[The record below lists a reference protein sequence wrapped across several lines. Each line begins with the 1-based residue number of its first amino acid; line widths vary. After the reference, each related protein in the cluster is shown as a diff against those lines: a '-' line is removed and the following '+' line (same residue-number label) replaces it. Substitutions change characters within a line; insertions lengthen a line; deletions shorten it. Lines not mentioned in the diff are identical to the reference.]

1 MPSFIM
7 FLVSYTVLMT
17 RKKNKANKDKTLRQ
31 ICQSVND
38 GEIAAD
44 DRPTSSSIQGAH
56 PYGEVET
63 PNAEHFRVIFLVLI
77 INRFDISK

>member
-44 DRPTSSSIQGAH
+44 DRPTS
-56 PYGEVET
+56 
-63 PNAEHFRVIFLVLI
+63 
-77 INRFDISK
+77 